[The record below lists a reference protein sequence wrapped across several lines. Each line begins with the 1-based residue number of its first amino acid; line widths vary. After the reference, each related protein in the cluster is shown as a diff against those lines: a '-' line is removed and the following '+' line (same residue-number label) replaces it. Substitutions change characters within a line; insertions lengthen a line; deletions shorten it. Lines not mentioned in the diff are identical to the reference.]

1 MQIPGSGVMASP
13 FTSEGRPILRIPFLT
28 CLTLLGSVAAV
39 SAADIEAT
47 SIIDTVTVYPDG
59 ATVTRV
65 VKVNLPVGEHVV
77 LARDFPL
84 GLDPASLRVE
94 GEGGARI
101 QIGSIDA
108 RPPSPRPVQSA
119 PEREKKIQALI
130 DETIAL
136 DDRISASNVRKAFA
150 RRFATDAPL
159 GLGEE
164 SNARPLAEW
173 REAFKAIEEEIARAD
188 ETIRGLQVKKRE
200 IEAEIAILRADQRTD
215 PPRKMEVRIDL
226 SAQAAATATLRVS
239 YSVRDARW
247 VPLYDARLDT
257 GGKDKKLSLELVRRA
272 EIVQRTGE
280 DWADVALA
288 VSTVRTA
295 RGGSAPNLNTMIVR
309 YPQPV
314 TPPAPI
320 PRPMAAAPAARSSG
334 LMQDSARAKV
344 AGEAEAVAVEE
355 RAAVVETG
363 GFQALFRIPGRVS
376 LGAGEGARSLR
387 IASATVV
394 PDLLVRAAPV
404 VDDTAFLEATFKQSE
419 EAPLLPGRVSL
430 YRDGTF
436 VGRGQMALAQKDET
450 VNLGFGPDEQV
461 KVTRAVVR
469 KNDGTAG
476 IISSSKTDEREFK
489 IGVRNGHAAPIK
501 LTIEEQLPVAE
512 NSEIVVE
519 MLPASTPPTQRD
531 VRDQRGVVAWT
542 MDVPA
547 GETREI
553 KFGWRVRWPSEKSVV
568 FTSQRW

>member
-1 MQIPGSGVMASP
+1 M
-13 FTSEGRPILRIPFLT
+13 RIFSLT
-28 CLTLLGSVAAV
+28 VLALLSSAAAA
-39 SAADIEAT
+39 SAADIEAQST
-47 SIIDTVTVYPDG
+47 IDTVTVYPDG

-65 VKVNLPVGEHVV
+65 LKVNLPAGEHVV

-94 GEGGARI
+94 GEGSGRI

-108 RPPSPRPVQSA
+108 RPPAPRPVQSA
-119 PEREKKIQALI
+119 PERERKIQALH
-130 DETIAL
+130 DEIATL
-136 DDRISASNVRKAFA
+136 DDRIAASNVRKAFA

-173 REAFKAIEEEIARAD
+173 REAFRAIEEEISRAD
-188 ETIRGLQVKKRE
+188 EAIRGLQVKKRE
-200 IEAEIAILRADQRTD
+200 LEAEVLILRAGQRTD
-215 PPRKMEVRIDL
+215 PPKKLEVRIDL
-226 SAQAAATATLRVS
+226 AAQAAATATLRVS

-247 VPLYDARLDT
+247 LPLYDARLDT
-257 GGKDKKLSLELVRRA
+257 GAKDRKPSLELVRRA

-280 DWADVALA
+280 DWANVALA

-295 RGGSAPNLNTMIVR
+295 RGGGAPNLGTVIVR

-320 PRPMAAAPAARSSG
+320 PRPLAMAPASRAVGGTQDAARE
-334 LMQDSARAKV
+334 RA
-344 AGEAEAVAVEE
+344 ANAAEPVEE
-355 RAAVVETG
+355 RVAVVETG

-387 IASATVV
+387 IASATVA
-394 PDLLVRAAPV
+394 PELLLRAAPV
-404 VDDTAFLEATFKQSE
+404 VNDTAFLEARFKQAE

-450 VNLGFGPDEQV
+450 VNLGFGADEQV
-461 KVTRAVVR
+461 KVARSVVR

-489 IGVRNGHAAPIK
+489 ITVRNGHVAAVK
-501 LTIEEQLPVAE
+501 VTIEEQLPVAE
-512 NSEIVVE
+512 NSEIQVE
-519 MLPASTPPTQRD
+519 MLPSSTQPTQRD
-531 VRDQRGVVAWT
+531 VRDQRGVMAWT
-542 MDVPA
+542 MDVPP
-547 GETREI
+547 GETREV
-553 KFGWRVRWPSEKSVV
+553 KFGWRIRWPSEKSVV
-568 FTSQRW
+568 FTR